1 MPFYFVMIG
10 PPGAGKG
17 TQAKELAR
25 LLELVH
31 ISTGDLFRDNIRAG
45 SALGTRVEAVLASGA
60 LVPDELTIELVRE
73 RLRAPD
79 CVRGAIL
86 DGFPRTLPQ
95 AEALSGLL
103 AEAGDKIS
111 LAPYIKVSDQI
122 LVERLTGRRT
132 DRRTG
137 RIYHVKYNPPP
148 EGADLEQRPDDAE
161 HTVRRRIAEYYANT
175 APLLEYYRKAGVLR
189 EFDGE
194 LAIADVLQL
203 IVAAA
208 RELRPA

>member
-1 MPFYFVMIG
+1 MPFYLVMIG

-17 TQAKELAR
+17 TQAKELAG
-25 LLELVH
+25 LLELAHV
-31 ISTGDLFRDNIRAG
+31 STGDLFRDNIRAG
-45 SALGTRVEAVLASGA
+45 SALGKRVEEILASGA
-60 LVPDELTIELVRE
+60 LVPDAVTIELVRE
-73 RLRAPD
+73 RLRAQD

-95 AEALSGLL
+95 AEALGVLL
-103 AEAGDKIS
+103 AEAGDKIN
-111 LAPYIKVSDQI
+111 LAPYIKVSDQV

-137 RIYHVKYNPPP
+137 KIYHVKYNPPP
-148 EGADLEQRPDDAE
+148 AGADLEQRPDDAE

-175 APLLEYYRKAGVLR
+175 APLLEYFRDAGVLQ

-194 LAIADVLQL
+194 LAIADVLKL
-203 IVAAA
+203 IVTAA
-208 RELRPA
+208 RERLAA